1 VQDSVDCSSKS
12 TGSVVSSLIIEDV
25 ALLLFVGNIWDTLGT
40 GRLRSL
46 DDIVVPWQPI
56 VSVS

>member
-1 VQDSVDCSSKS
+1 MGLGIPDRFCAGQL
-12 TGSVVSSLIIEDV
+12 VSSLIIEDV
-25 ALLLFVGNIWDTLGT
+25 ALRLFFGNIWDTLRT

-46 DDIVVPWQPI
+46 DDTVVPWQPI